1 MPEPIR
7 QQIHIAVCDDD
18 YADREQAVRMTR
30 EVLRSEDIPCR
41 ISAYGESDSLLA
53 AIQGGEQF
61 QILLLDVMMEG
72 LSGMDLAASLR
83 RLGNRTAII
92 FISSNRDMALRGYE
106 VSALRY
112 LAKPVDPERLR
123 EALLCCCESLF
134 VQKEILLPAAGGQS
148 RVFPANIIYAESWER
163 GVRLVLKDGQS
174 DASIKI
180 SDLASILPERQFV
193 LCHRTVLVNL
203 AFVQSI
209 RYCELELKTGKVL
222 PISKYRQS
230 EMRRKFMRYLDV

>member
-7 QQIHIAVCDDD
+7 QQLHIAVCDDETI
-18 YADREQAVRMTR
+18 DREQTIRMTR

-41 ISAYGESDSLLA
+41 ISAYGESGSLLA
-53 AIQGGEQF
+53 AVQSGAQF

-72 LSGMDLAASLR
+72 LNGMDLAASLR
-83 RLGNRTAII
+83 RLGTRTAIV

-112 LAKPVDPERLR
+112 LAKPIDSERLR
-123 EALLCCCESLF
+123 EALLYCCEALF
-134 VQKEILLPAAGGQS
+134 VQKAILLPAAGGQS
-148 RVFPANIIYAESWER
+148 RILPSDIIYAESRER

-174 DASIKI
+174 DAGVKI
-180 SDLASILPERQFV
+180 SDLAAMLPERQFV

-209 RYCELELKTGKVL
+209 RYCELELKTGKIL
-222 PISKYRQS
+222 PISKYRQT
-230 EMRRKFMRYLDV
+230 ETRQKLMRYLDV

>member
-7 QQIHIAVCDDD
+7 QQLHIAVCDDETI
-18 YADREQAVRMTR
+18 DREQTIRMTQ
-30 EVLRSEDIPCR
+30 EVLRAEGIAFR
-41 ISAYGESDSLLA
+41 ISAYGESGSLLA
-53 AIQGGEQF
+53 AVQDGTQF

-72 LSGMDLAASLR
+72 LNGMDLAAGLR
-83 RLGNRTAII
+83 RLGDRTAII

-123 EALLCCCESLF
+123 EALLYCCETQFL
-134 VQKEILLPAAGGQS
+134 QKAVLLPAAGGQIRILPS
-148 RVFPANIIYAESWER
+148 DIIYAESWER
-163 GVRLVLKDGQS
+163 GVRLILEDGQS
-174 DASIKI
+174 DASVKI
-180 SDLASILPERQFV
+180 SDLAAMLPERQFV

-209 RYCELELKTGKVL
+209 RYCELELKTGKIL
-222 PISKYRQS
+222 PISKYRQA
-230 EMRRKFMRYLDV
+230 ETRQKLMRYLDG